1 MVLRNIHKILALA
14 VAALLA
20 FATPVDSYC
29 RAKSKA
35 RTTQVSKKKK
45 KRNKS
50 KRRKSKRKRGSGRLV
65 IRGTTG
71 PIADTEPFVSVSRPV
86 AIPKGLEGRT
96 IALWPS
102 HGRYFDNN
110 EGQWR
115 WQRPRLFGTVEDLL
129 STGFAIQYIA
139 PMLENA
145 GAYVMM
151 PRERD
156 LGTVEII
163 ADYEGTDDGEYAI
176 ADGRHKW
183 KEMEAGTGFAL
194 PKRPLRDGD
203 NPFKNGTADIVK
215 TVGADDTDRESLAQ
229 WRGDFPK
236 RGSYAVY
243 VSYASTPESATD
255 ALYTVNHLGGATE
268 VTVNQRMGGGTWVYI
283 GTYEF
288 DSGLSEVPAVELTNR
303 SADKKSVVSADAVK
317 FGGGIGSVARGPSGF
332 ECFSSGSPRA
342 NEGARYWLQYAG
354 MPPEVYT
361 PNKGTND
368 YKDDYMGR
376 ALWVNYLSGGS
387 EVLPDSAGL
396 KIPVDMAFAFHT
408 DAGISDD
415 GTTVGTLGLY
425 STDGGNPFGNGTART
440 ANAKLANGVVNSV
453 VNDIRALYD
462 PGWTSRQ
469 TKDKRYYEV
478 RETKVP
484 AMIIEALSHQNFED
498 MKRALDPEFRFIV
511 SRAVYKGILRFL
523 ADRYGTP
530 YVVQPLA
537 VSSFGIRAGG
547 NGRYTLGWKPT
558 IDPRESTA
566 TPSYYIIEERIDD
579 GGFRQIGITSEESYE
594 VNVTDDNI
602 HSYRI
607 VAGNDG
613 GVSFPSEALSL
624 YDRGGRMPEV
634 VIVDGFTRTSA
645 PGWFET
651 REFSGFDYR
660 GEPAVADG
668 RDIIQTGDQLDFRP
682 GSEYRD
688 NDFPGFGASRGN
700 RERGV
705 TAGNTRDYAYIH
717 GLAVKAAGMGF
728 VSSSAKAFASGI
740 PTSESPRIVDLALG
754 LQKEKRLPGG
764 ESRHKAFPPELQNAL
779 QTHCAIGGS
788 VMVSGSYIAT
798 DLENNAATDSV
809 AREADAR
816 FAADVLGYRWH
827 SSAVAT
833 GGDVSVVPS
842 KFPVFRW
849 GRYKFRTTASE
860 EGYAV
865 TAPDALR
872 PAGDDAAIVMRYDE
886 NGFPAATA
894 LERRMPRPD
903 GRAYRAVCFGFPFE
917 SVEGA
922 EERAQIMK
930 ETLNFLNGQN

>member
-1 MVLRNIHKILALA
+1 MA
-14 VAALLA
+14 VAALFLFSA
-20 FATPVDSYC
+20 PVESYG

-35 RTTQVSKKKK
+35 RTTSVSKKKK
-45 KRNKS
+45 KGSRSKSNRRRNTRS
-50 KRRKSKRKRGSGRLV
+50 NRRTGPLI

-71 PIADTEPFVSVSRPV
+71 PIADTDPFVSVSRPA
-86 AIPKGLEGRT
+86 AIPKGLDGRT

-176 ADGRHKW
+176 ANGRHKW
-183 KEMEAGTGFAL
+183 EEMEAGSGFAL

-203 NPFKNGTADIVK
+203 NPFKTGTSDVVK
-215 TVGADDTDRESLAQ
+215 TVGPDDTDHESLAQ
-229 WRGDFPK
+229 WRGEFPK

-255 ALYTVNHLGGATE
+255 ALYTVNHLGGSTE
-268 VTVNQRMGGGTWVYI
+268 VTVNQRMGGGTWVYL

-288 DSGLSEVPAVELTNR
+288 DKGQGELPAVELTNR
-303 SADKKSVVSADAVK
+303 SADEKAVVSADAVK
-317 FGGGIGSVARGPSGF
+317 FGGGVGSVARGQAGYES
-332 ECFSSGSPRA
+332 FSSGSPRA

-361 PNKGTND
+361 PNQGTND

-408 DAGISDD
+408 DAGLRDD

-425 STDGGNPFGNGTART
+425 STDDGNPFGNGTARS
-440 ANAKLANGVVNSV
+440 ANAKLAQGVVNTV
-453 VNDIRALYD
+453 VDDIRALYD
-462 PGWTSRQ
+462 PAWSSRS
-469 TKDKRYYEV
+469 TRDRKYYEV

-498 MKRALDPEFRFIV
+498 MKCALDPEFRFIV
-511 SRAVYKGILRFL
+511 SRAVYKGILRFM

-537 VSSFGIRAGG
+537 VNTFGIRAEGG
-547 NGRYTLGWKPT
+547 GRYTLSWRPT
-558 IDPRESTA
+558 ADHRESTA
-566 TPSYYIIEERIDD
+566 APTYYIIEERVDG
-579 GGFRQIGITSEESYE
+579 GGFRQIDLTSEESYT
-594 VNVTDDNI
+594 VSIDDDHI
-602 HSYRI
+602 HSYR
-607 VAGNDG
+607 VTAGNDG

-634 VIVDGFTRTSA
+634 EIVDGFTRTSA

-651 REFSGFDYR
+651 LEFSGFDFR

-668 RDIIQTGDQLDFRP
+668 RDIILTGDQLDFRP
-682 GSEYRD
+682 GSEFRN

-700 RERGV
+700 RERRV
-705 TAGNTRDYAYIH
+705 TAGNTRDYAYVH
-717 GLAVKAAGMGF
+717 GLAVKSAGLGF
-728 VSSSAKAFASGI
+728 VSSSAKAFASRI
-740 PTSESPRIVDLALG
+740 PTSDSPRVVDLALG

-764 ESRHKAFPPELQNAL
+764 ESRHKAFTPELQNAL
-779 QTHCAIGGS
+779 LTHCAIGGS

-798 DLENNAATDSV
+798 DLENNAASDSIT
-809 AREADAR
+809 RDADAR
-816 FAADVLGYRWH
+816 FAADVLGYSWH

-849 GRYKFRTTASE
+849 GRYKFRTAPSE
-860 EGYAV
+860 DSYAV

-872 PAGDDAAIVMRYDE
+872 PAGEDAAIVMRYDE

-894 LERRMPRPD
+894 MERRTPHPD
-903 GRAYRAVCFGFPFE
+903 GRSYRTLCLGFPFE

-922 EERAQIMK
+922 EGRAQLMK
-930 ETLNFLNGQN
+930 EALNFLQGRN

>member
-1 MVLRNIHKILALA
+1 MLVF
-14 VAALLA
+14 AAPA
-20 FATPVDSYC
+20 EGYGRT
-29 RAKSKA
+29 RSKA
-35 RTTQVSKKKK
+35 RTTKVSKKKK
-45 KRNKS
+45 KTRKKTSRRRNTRG
-50 KRRKSKRKRGSGRLV
+50 KRAAAPVV

-71 PIADTEPFVSVSRPV
+71 PIADTEPFVTIARS
-86 AIPKGLEGRT
+86 AAMPKGLEGRT

-129 STGFAIQYIA
+129 STGFATQYIA

-156 LGTVEII
+156 PGTVEII
-163 ADYEGTDDGEYAI
+163 ADYEGTDDGEYSI
-176 ADGRHKW
+176 ANGRHKW
-183 KEMEAGTGFAL
+183 EEMEAGSGFAL

-203 NPFKNGTADIVK
+203 NPFGMGTSDIVE

-229 WRGDFPK
+229 WRGDFP
-236 RGSYAVY
+236 RRAEYAVH
-243 VSYASTPESATD
+243 VSYASKPRSATD
-255 ALYTVNHLGGATE
+255 ALYTVNHMGGTTE
-268 VTVNQRMGGGTWVYI
+268 VTVNQRMGGGTWVYL

-288 DSGLSEVPAVELTNR
+288 DKGKSELAAVELTNR
-303 SADKKSVVSADAVK
+303 SGDGKAVVSADAVK
-317 FGGGIGSVARGPSGF
+317 FGGGTGSVARGQSGY
-332 ECFSSGSPRA
+332 ESFSSGSPRA
-342 NEGARYWLQYAG
+342 NEGARYWLQYSG

-361 PNKGTND
+361 PNEGTND

-408 DAGISDD
+408 DAGLRDD

-425 STDGGNPFGNGTART
+425 STDGGNPFGNGTARS
-440 ANAKLANGVVNSV
+440 ANATLANGVVNTV
-453 VNDIRALYD
+453 VDDIRALYD
-462 PGWTSRQ
+462 PNWTSRSA
-469 TKDKRYYEV
+469 KDKRYYEV

-498 MKRALDPEFRFIV
+498 MKRALDPEFRFIL

-530 YVVQPLA
+530 YVVQPLP
-537 VSSFGIRAGG
+537 VSSFGIRADGG
-547 NGRYTLGWKPT
+547 GRYTLSWHPT
-558 IDPRESTA
+558 PDPREESA
-566 TPSYYIIEERIDD
+566 LPAYYIIEERVDG
-579 GGFRQIGITSEESYE
+579 GGFRQLDMTGEEYYQVE
-594 VNVTDDNI
+594 VTDDRI
-602 HSYRI
+602 HSYRVI
-607 VAGNDG
+607 AGNDG
-613 GVSFPSEALSL
+613 GVSFPSEALAL
-624 YDRGGRMPEV
+624 YDRGGRLPEV
-634 VIVDGFTRTSA
+634 QIVDGFTRTSA

-651 REFSGFDYR
+651 LEFSGFDFR

-668 RDIIQTGDQLDFRP
+668 KDMIMTGEQLDFRP
-682 GSEYRD
+682 GSEFRN

-700 RERGV
+700 RERRV

-717 GLAVKAAGMGF
+717 GQAVKAAGMGF
-728 VSSSAKAFASGI
+728 VSSTAKAFAARV
-740 PTSESPRIVDLALG
+740 PTSDSPRIVDLVLG
-754 LQKEKRLPGG
+754 LQKEKQLPGG
-764 ESRHKAFPPELQNAL
+764 LGGRHKTFTPELQNAL
-779 QTHCAIGGS
+779 MMHCAIGGS

-798 DLENNAATDSV
+798 DLENNSATDSITR
-809 AREADAR
+809 AADAA

-827 SSAVAT
+827 SSAVAS

-849 GRYKFRTTASE
+849 GRYRFRTSPSE
-860 EGYAV
+860 ESYAV

-872 PAGDDAAIVMRYDE
+872 PAGEDAAIVMRYDE

-894 LERRMPRPD
+894 MERRTPHPD
-903 GRAYRAVCFGFPFE
+903 GRAYRTVCFGFPLE
-917 SVEGA
+917 AVEGGDA
-922 EERAQIMK
+922 RAQIMR
-930 ETLNFLNGQN
+930 EALGFLKGAR

>member
-1 MVLRNIHKILALA
+1 M
-14 VAALLA
+14 VAALLLL
-20 FATPVDSYC
+20 ATPAESYA

-35 RTTQVSKKKK
+35 RTTAVAKKKK
-45 KRNKS
+45 KKS
-50 KRRKSKRKRGSGRLV
+50 RGSKSRRRGSRKSRGASGPLI

-71 PIADTEPFVSVSRPV
+71 TLADTEPFVSVSRPAPV
-86 AIPKGLEGRT
+86 TKGLEGRT

-163 ADYEGTDDGEYAI
+163 ADYDGTPDGEYSI
-176 ADGRHKW
+176 ANGRHKW
-183 KEMEAGTGFAL
+183 EEMEAGSGFAL

-203 NPFKNGTADIVK
+203 NPFKGGTADIVK
-215 TVGADDTDRESLAQ
+215 GVGADDTDHESLAQ

-236 RGSYAVY
+236 RGRYAVY

-255 ALYTVNHLGGATE
+255 ALYTVNHLGGTTE
-268 VTVNQRMGGGTWVYI
+268 VTVNQQMGGGTWVYI

-288 DSGLSEVPAVELTNR
+288 DKGLSEQPAVELTNR
-303 SADKKSVVSADAVK
+303 TDDDGAVVSADAVK
-317 FGGGIGSVARGPSGF
+317 FGGGMGSVARGQAGYES
-332 ECFSSGSPRA
+332 FSSGSPRA
-342 NEGARYWLQYAG
+342 NEGARYWLQYSG

-361 PNKGTND
+361 PNEGAND
-368 YKDDYMGR
+368 YKDDYMSR

-387 EVLPDSAGL
+387 AVLPDSAGL
-396 KIPVDMAFAFHT
+396 KVPVDMAFAFHT
-408 DAGISDD
+408 DAGIRDD

-425 STDGGNPFGNGTART
+425 STDGGAPFGNGSARS
-440 ANAKLANGVVNSV
+440 ANAKLANGVVNTV
-453 VNDIRALYD
+453 VDDIRALYD
-462 PGWTSRQ
+462 PAWSSRSVR
-469 TKDKRYYEV
+469 DKRYYEV

-537 VSSFGIRAGG
+537 VEQFGIRADGG
-547 NGRYTLGWKPT
+547 GRYTLSWKPT
-558 IDPRESTA
+558 PDPRESTA
-566 TPSYYIIEERIDD
+566 MPTYYIIEERVD
-579 GGFRQIGITSEESYE
+579 GGAFRQLAITKDESYA
-594 VNVTDDNI
+594 VKIADDRI
-602 HSYRI
+602 HSYR
-607 VAGNDG
+607 VTAGNDG
-613 GVSFPSEALSL
+613 GVSFPSEALAL
-624 YDRGGRMPEV
+624 YDRGGKLPEV
-634 VIVDGFTRTSA
+634 MIVDGFTLTSA

-651 REFSGFDYR
+651 LEFSGFDFR

-668 RDIIQTGDQLDFRP
+668 REIIMTGEQLDFRP
-682 GSEYRD
+682 GSEFRN

-700 RERGV
+700 RERRV
-705 TAGNTRDYAYIH
+705 TGGNTRDNVYIH
-717 GLAVKAAGMGF
+717 GAAVKAAGMGF
-728 VSSSAKAFASGI
+728 VSSTAKGFAARI
-740 PTSESPRIVDLALG
+740 PTSQSPRIVDLVLG
-754 LQKEKRLPGG
+754 LQRTKRLFNG
-764 ESRHKAFPPELQNAL
+764 STRHQAFSPELQNAL
-779 QTHCAIGGS
+779 LTHCAIGGS

-798 DLENNAATDSV
+798 DLENNAAADSLTR
-809 AREADAR
+809 AADLR
-816 FAADVLGYRWH
+816 FAADVLGFRWH

-849 GRYKFRTTASE
+849 GRYRFRTTAGEDS
-860 EGYAV
+860 YAV

-872 PAGDDAAIVMRYDE
+872 PATDDAAIVMRYDE

-894 LERRMPRPD
+894 MERVTPHPD
-903 GRAYRAVCFGFPFE
+903 GRTYRTVCFGFPFE

-922 EERAQIMK
+922 GQRDQIMK
-930 ETLNFLNGQN
+930 ETLQFLKGAK

>member
-1 MVLRNIHKILALA
+1 MVA
-14 VAALLA
+14 VAALVFGVPA
-20 FATPVDSYC
+20 ESHG

-35 RTTQVSKKKK
+35 RVTSVSNKKKK
-45 KRNKS
+45 SRKKKS
-50 KRRKSKRKRGSGRLV
+50 RRVSKPVV

-71 PIADTEPFVSVSRPV
+71 PVRDTDPFVSVARP
-86 AIPKGLEGRT
+86 AEISKGLEGRT

-129 STGFAIQYIA
+129 STGFALQYIA

-145 GAYVMM
+145 GAYVVM

-163 ADYEGTDDGEYAI
+163 ADREGTADGEYSVAN
-176 ADGRHKW
+176 GKHKW
-183 KEMEAGTGFAL
+183 EEGDAGSGFAL
-194 PKRPLRDGD
+194 PSRPLRDGD
-203 NPFKNGTADIVK
+203 NPFRNGTADIVE
-215 TVGADDTDRESLAQ
+215 TVGADDTDRESLAR
-229 WRGDFPK
+229 WSGDFPK

-243 VSYASTPESATD
+243 TSYASTPESATD
-255 ALYTVNHLGGATE
+255 ALYTINHLGGTTE
-268 VTVNQRMGGGTWVYI
+268 VTVNQRMGGSTWVYL

-288 DSGLSEVPAVELTNR
+288 DKGYGELPAVELTNR
-303 SADKKSVVSADAVK
+303 SADKDVVVSADAVK
-317 FGGGIGSVARGPSGF
+317 FGGGTGTVARGQAGYDS
-332 ECFSSGSPRA
+332 FSSGSPRA
-342 NEGARYWLQYAG
+342 NEGARYWLQYSG

-361 PNKGTND
+361 PNEGTND
-368 YKDDYMGR
+368 YKDDYMSR

-408 DAGISDD
+408 DAGLRDD

-425 STDGGNPFGNGTART
+425 STDGGNPFGNGTARS
-440 ANAKLANGVVNSV
+440 ANARLANGVVNTV
-453 VNDIRALYD
+453 VEDIRALYD
-462 PGWTSRQ
+462 PAWSSRS
-469 TKDKRYYEV
+469 TKDRRYYEV

-498 MKRALDPEFRFIV
+498 MKRALDPEFRFIL

-523 ADRYGTP
+523 SERYNTP
-530 YVVQPLA
+530 CVVQPLA
-537 VSSFGIRAGG
+537 VGSFGIHADGG
-547 NGRYTLGWKPT
+547 GRYTLGWQPT
-558 IDPRESTA
+558 PDPREPSA
-566 TPSYYIIEERIDD
+566 MPSYYIIEERVDD
-579 GGFRQIGITSEESYE
+579 GGFRRIGITSEEYYPVEIS
-594 VNVTDDNI
+594 DDRI
-602 HSYRI
+602 HSYR
-607 VAGNDG
+607 VTAGNDG
-613 GVSFPSEALSL
+613 GVSFPSEALAL
-624 YDRGGRMPEV
+624 YDRGGKLPEV
-634 VIVDGFTRTSA
+634 MIVDGFTRVSA

-651 REFSGFDYR
+651 LEFSGFDFR

-668 RDIIQTGDQLDFRP
+668 RDIIMTGEQLDFRP
-682 GSEYRD
+682 GSEFRN

-700 RERGV
+700 RERRV
-705 TAGNTRDYAYIH
+705 TAGNTRDYSYVH
-717 GLAVKAAGMGF
+717 GQAVKAAGMGF
-728 VSSSAKAFASGI
+728 VSSSASAFASRV
-740 PTSESPRIVDLALG
+740 PTSDSPRIVDLALG
-754 LQKEKRLPGG
+754 LQKEKQLPGG
-764 ESRHKAFPPELQNAL
+764 QGKRHKTFTPELQNAL
-779 QTHCAIGGS
+779 LMHCAIGGS

-798 DLENNAATDSV
+798 DLENNAASDSL
-809 AREADAR
+809 ALEADAR

-849 GRYKFRTTASE
+849 GRYRFRTTPSE

-865 TAPDALR
+865 TAPDAVR
-872 PAGDDAAIVMRYDE
+872 PAADDAAIVMRYDE

-894 LERRMPRPD
+894 MERRTPHPD
-903 GRAYRAVCFGFPFE
+903 GRSYRTVCFGFPFE

-922 EERAQIMK
+922 DERAQIMK
-930 ETLNFLNGQN
+930 EALEFLKGAK

>member
-1 MVLRNIHKILALA
+1 MVA
-14 VAALLA
+14 AALLVLA
-20 FATPVDSYC
+20 VPAEGYG
-29 RAKSKA
+29 RARSKA

-45 KRNKS
+45 KSRTKNTR
-50 KRRKSKRKRGSGRLV
+50 RRKKGAKRSSGPLI

-71 PIADTEPFVSVSRPV
+71 PIADTDPFVTYTRPA
-86 AIPKGLEGRT
+86 AITKGLEGRT

-163 ADYEGTDDGEYAI
+163 ADYEGTDDGEYSI
-176 ADGRHKW
+176 ANGKHKW
-183 KEMEAGTGFAL
+183 EEMEPGTGFAL

-203 NPFKNGTADIVK
+203 NPFKGGTADIVK
-215 TVGADDTDRESLAQ
+215 TVDADDTDHESLAQ

-255 ALYTVNHLGGATE
+255 ALYTINHLGGSTE
-268 VTVNQRMGGGTWVYI
+268 VTVNQQMGGSTWVYL

-288 DSGLSEVPAVELTNR
+288 DKGMGESPAVELTNR
-303 SADKKSVVSADAVK
+303 SGDDKAVVSADAVK
-317 FGGGIGSVARGPSGF
+317 FGGGIGTVARGQAGYES
-332 ECFSSGSPRA
+332 FSSGSPRA
-342 NEGARYWLQYAG
+342 NEGARYWLQYSG

-361 PNKGTND
+361 PNQGTND
-368 YKDDYMGR
+368 YKDDYMSR

-408 DAGISDD
+408 DAGLRDD

-425 STDGGNPFGNGTART
+425 STDGGNPFGNGTARS
-440 ANAKLANGVVNSV
+440 ANSKLANGVVNTV
-453 VNDIRALYD
+453 VDDIRALYD
-462 PGWTSRQ
+462 PAWSSRSA
-469 TKDKRYYEV
+469 KDKRYYEV
-478 RETKVP
+478 RETKIP

-498 MKRALDPEFRFIV
+498 MKRALDPEFRFIL
-511 SRAVYKGILRFL
+511 SRAVYKGILRFM

-530 YVVQPLA
+530 YVVQPLP
-537 VSSFGIRAGG
+537 VGSFGIRAEGS
-547 NGRYTLGWKPT
+547 GRYTLSWQPT
-558 IDPRESTA
+558 PDPREASALPT
-566 TPSYYIIEERIDD
+566 YYIIEERVDD
-579 GGFRQIGITSEESYE
+579 GGFRQIDITSEESYT
-594 VNVTDDNI
+594 VRITDDRI
-602 HSYRI
+602 HSYR
-607 VAGNDG
+607 VTAGNDG
-613 GVSFPSEALSL
+613 GVSFPSEALAL
-624 YDRGGRMPEV
+624 YDRDGKLPEV
-634 VIVDGFTRTSA
+634 MIVDGFTRTSA

-651 REFSGFDYR
+651 LEFSGFDFR

-668 RDIIQTGDQLDFRP
+668 KDIIMTGEQLDFRP
-682 GSEYRD
+682 GSEFRN

-700 RERGV
+700 RERRV

-717 GLAVKAAGMGF
+717 GQSVKAAGMGF
-728 VSSSAKAFASGI
+728 VSSSAMAFASRI
-740 PTSESPRIVDLALG
+740 PSSGSPRIVDLALG
-754 LQKEKRLPGG
+754 LQKEKTLPGG
-764 ESRHKAFPPELQNAL
+764 AGKRHKTFTPELQNAL
-779 QTHCAIGGS
+779 LMHCAIGGS
-788 VMVSGSYIAT
+788 VLVSGSYIAT
-798 DLENNAATDSV
+798 DLENNAATDSLT
-809 AREADAR
+809 READTR
-816 FAADVLGYRWH
+816 FCADVLGYRWH

-849 GRYKFRTTASE
+849 GRYKFRTTPSE
-860 EGYAV
+860 TSYAV
-865 TAPDALR
+865 TAPDAIR
-872 PAGDDAAIVMRYDE
+872 PAGEDAAIVMRYDE

-894 LERRMPRPD
+894 MERRTPHPD

-917 SVEGA
+917 SVEGS
-922 EERAQIMK
+922 EQRDQLMK
-930 ETLNFLNGQN
+930 EALDFLKGAK